1 MKILVTGSNGQVGS
15 CLVKLLNQIPEIEFL
30 AVDREQLDI
39 TDYEAVN
46 KLVSEFKPDAIINAA
61 AHTAVDKAE
70 QEVELS

>member
-46 KLVSEFKPDAIINAA
+46 KLVSEDRKS
-61 AHTAVDKAE
+61 V
-70 QEVELS
+70 V